1 MPEELSELTGW
12 QGVLSFAMVGPWTL
26 AATLTAST
34 LIVSSLIVSGSA
46 DAMVGGATPADD
58 GIARSLVM
66 VVGSRAN
73 GGSVCT
79 GAALA
84 RDLILT
90 AAHCVAPGAT
100 YSVLPAKNAPAV
112 AIKSIQVHPRYD
124 PQSYVLNR
132 ATADVA
138 LIKLA
143 VALPDRFVPVALEN
157 ASTAVAVGD
166 RLTIAG
172 FGVTAAGSGNGIGLA
187 RTASLV
193 ATGQPGTLQIRL
205 FDPATKGDRPGLGA
219 CTGDSG
225 GPVLRDVDGRLVVIG
240 VVSWSTGPKLG
251 AGCGGLTGV
260 TPLERYRDWIVQA
273 AGKLGSPVVAP

>member
-1 MPEELSELTGW
+1 
-12 QGVLSFAMVGPWTL
+12 MVGARTL
-26 AATLTAST
+26 AASPIASA
-34 LIVSSLIVSGSA
+34 LIMSNLIMSALIASGFISNPA

-58 GIARSLVM
+58 GITRSLVM
-66 VVGSRAN
+66 VVGSHAN

-100 YSVLPAKNAPAV
+100 YSVLPAKNAPAL

-124 PQSYVLNR
+124 PQSYALNR

-143 VALPDRFVPVALEN
+143 VALPERFVPVALETPG
-157 ASTAVAVGD
+157 AAVAVGD
-166 RLTIAG
+166 RFTIAG

-187 RTASLV
+187 RAASLV

-225 GPVLRDVDGRLVVIG
+225 GPVLREVDGRHTVIG

-251 AGCGGLTGV
+251 QGCGGLTGV
-260 TPLERYRDWIVQA
+260 TPLVRYRDWIVEA

>member
-1 MPEELSELTGW
+1 MINPG
-12 QGVLSFAMVGPWTL
+12 TL
-26 AATLTAST
+26 AATLIVST
-34 LIVSSLIVSGSA
+34 LIVSTLIVGGPA
-46 DAMVGGATPADD
+46 DAMVGGATPAGND
-58 GIARSLVM
+58 IARSLVM
-66 VVGSRAN
+66 VVGSRNN

-90 AAHCVAPGAT
+90 AAHYVAPGAT
-100 YSVLPAKNAPAV
+100 YSVLPAKNAPAL

-124 PQSYVLNR
+124 SQSYALNR

-143 VALPDRFVPVALEN
+143 EALPERFVPVPLEN
-157 ASTAVAVGD
+157 PSPAVAVGD
-166 RLTIAG
+166 RFTIAG

-187 RTASLV
+187 RAASLV

-205 FDPATKGDRPGLGA
+205 LDPDAKGDRPGLGA

-225 GPVLRDVDGRLVVIG
+225 GPVLRDVDGRLAVIG
-240 VVSWSTGPKLG
+240 VVSWSTGPKLA

-260 TPLERYRDWIVQA
+260 TPLVRYRDWIVQA
-273 AGKLGSPVVAP
+273 AGKLGSPIAP

>member
-1 MPEELSELTGW
+1 
-12 QGVLSFAMVGPWTL
+12 MVGPWTL
-26 AATLTAST
+26 AATLTVST
-34 LIVSSLIVSGSA
+34 LIVRSLIVSSLIVSSPA
-46 DAMVGGATPADD
+46 NAMVGGATPAGD

-66 VVGSRAN
+66 VVGSRTN

-112 AIKSIQVHPRYD
+112 AIKSVQVHPRYD
-124 PQSYVLNR
+124 PQSYALNR

-143 VALPDRFVPVALEN
+143 VALPEHFVPVALEN
-157 ASTAVAVGD
+157 ASTAVVVGD
-166 RLTIAG
+166 RFTIAG

-225 GPVLRDVDGRLVVIG
+225 APVLRDVDGSLVVIG

-260 TPLERYRDWIVQA
+260 TPLVRYRDWIVQA